1 MRITNI
7 VNDTINDVIEFRKL
21 SYESF
26 KQVYKDDIRISIDFK
41 KITPIDVDIHFTE
54 KEDLLQLPWYE
65 KGSWAD
71 GETRSTRLGKNF
83 ILVRLPAIKLG
94 GNEFFILDGC
104 HRLIELMP
112 GLIIIDYMILNKND
126 YKYVIDLYND
136 KFCDKK
142 YKGK

>member
-71 GETRSTRLGKNF
+71 GETRSTRLSKATG
-83 ILVRLPAIKLG
+83 
-94 GNEFFILDGC
+94 
-104 HRLIELMP
+104 
-112 GLIIIDYMILNKND
+112 
-126 YKYVIDLYND
+126 
-136 KFCDKK
+136 
-142 YKGK
+142 